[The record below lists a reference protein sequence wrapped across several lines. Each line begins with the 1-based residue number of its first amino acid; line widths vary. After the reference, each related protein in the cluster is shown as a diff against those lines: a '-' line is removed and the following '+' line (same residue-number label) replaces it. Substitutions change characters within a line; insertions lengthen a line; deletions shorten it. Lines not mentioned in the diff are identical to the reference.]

1 MATGPTG
8 KGRPVFNAG
17 QRRRADHNVGH
28 PTTGGNSARRRADQ
42 PLRRAALS
50 TPLNSPGCPVARFR
64 QPALGGGHP
73 CTTSANRKCEQNAAT
88 TRVSRRERHRN
99 QRPVP
104 TSSRAPAPARP
115 GSDSA
120 GRPGAQRRCT
130 GHLRTT
136 HPVDAAGDR
145 RCRRNR
151 RGGPSVPTEEMIAPQ
166 PHTGGLSALNPKPW
180 AGPPGRQSANI
191 RARAPTLS
199 ARYRQR
205 PGQRAGVTK
214 CLPG

>member
-1 MATGPTG
+1 VGEGPYFLG
-8 KGRPVFNAG
+8 DSAPVGGGG
-17 QRRRADHNVGH
+17 QLAEHREQPEVDAL
-28 PTTGGNSARRRADQ
+28 ARRQADQ
-42 PLRRAALS
+42 PLRSAALP
-50 TPLNSPGCPVARFR
+50 TPLNSPGLSRCPISTTG
-64 QPALGGGHP
+64 LGGGRP
-73 CTTSANRKCEQNAAT
+73 CTTSANRTGEQNAAT
-88 TRVSRRERHRN
+88 IRVSRREPHRN

-104 TSSRAPAPARP
+104 TSSRAPAFARP

-151 RGGPSVPTEEMIAPQ
+151 RGGPSVPAEEMIAPQ

-180 AGPPGRQSANI
+180 AGHWTGSPRTSRPGRPA
-191 RARAPTLS
+191 LS
-199 ARYRQR
+199 ARHRQG